1 MTTGIGNEW
10 DPGDPPEVNLGY
22 SRRKT
27 MAKGSRL
34 GRMVEFFNSGDI
46 EECRFVLS
54 RATDIM
60 VKRNG
65 GGRTASAP
73 VKTRKPRRTK
83 AQIAAETVTHTT
95 HPDAHDLSVGA

>member
-1 MTTGIGNEW
+1 
-10 DPGDPPEVNLGY
+10 
-22 SRRKT
+22 

-34 GRMVEFFNSGDI
+34 GRMIEYFQSNDI
-46 EECRFVLS
+46 EECRYVLS
-54 RATDIM
+54 RATEIM

-65 GGRTASAP
+65 DTRVANPA

-83 AQIAAETVTHTT
+83 QQIASETVTHTT